1 MRMTMDNW
9 NLTSVGLVLI
19 GCSIAVAGT
28 IIAALILGIAIS
40 SAPYLLVTT
49 AMLIVMSAIL
59 IIYGEQ
65 QTNAGQ

>member
-1 MRMTMDNW
+1 MDNW
-9 NLTSVGLVLI
+9 NPTSVGLVLI

-65 QTNAGQ
+65 QTNAGK